1 MNMLTLI
8 CARGNSKGIK
18 NKNIKIFNK
27 KPLIYYSIQQ
37 ALKSKYIKEV
47 FVSTDSKK
55 IAKISKNVG
64 AKIKF
69 IRSKRL
75 SLDKTPGINVWKDA
89 IKRLQ
94 KINKINYSH
103 LCVLP
108 VTSPLR
114 NVKDIDKTIKIYR
127 KNKVDGV
134 LCIKKSSRNPY
145 FNMIKKNKNHII
157 PFFKNNKKIFIR
169 QNAPEIYDVTTVAYV
184 YNTEFILKAN
194 HILDGKISFN
204 EVPRERSVDIDDI
217 IDFKFAEFL
226 QKTELK

>member
-1 MNMLTLI
+1 MLTLI

-18 NKNIKIFNK
+18 NKNIKLFNQ
-27 KPLIYYSIQQ
+27 KPLIFYSIQQ

-55 IAKISKNVG
+55 IAKISKNLG

-69 IRSKRL
+69 IRSKKL
-75 SLDKTPGINVWKDA
+75 SLDNTPEINVWKDA

-108 VTSPLR
+108 ITSPLR
-114 NVKDIDKTIKIYR
+114 NVNDIDKTVRIYR
-127 KNKVDGV
+127 QKKVDGV
-134 LCIKKSSRNPY
+134 LCVTKSSKNPY
-145 FNMIKKNKNHII
+145 FNMIKKNKKFIE
-157 PFFKNNKKIFIR
+157 PLLKDNKKIFIR
-169 QNAPEIYDVTTVAYV
+169 QKAPEIFDVTTVAYV
-184 YNTEFILKAN
+184 YSTKFILEAN
-194 HILDGKISFN
+194 HILNGKIACN
-204 EVPRERSVDIDDI
+204 IIPKKRSIDIDDM

-226 QKTELK
+226 QRNNFK

>member
-1 MNMLTLI
+1 MLTLI

-18 NKNIKIFNK
+18 NKNIKIFNR
-27 KPLIYYSIQQ
+27 KPLIYYSIKQ

-55 IAKISKNVG
+55 IANISRNFG

-75 SLDKTPGINVWKDA
+75 SSDKTPEINVWKDA

-94 KINKINYSH
+94 KINKINYSF

-108 VTSPLR
+108 ATSPLR
-114 NVKDIDKTIKIYR
+114 SVKDINKTIEIYR
-127 KNKVDGV
+127 KYKVDGV
-134 LCIKKSSRNPY
+134 LCITKSSRNPY
-145 FNMIKKNKNHII
+145 FNMVKKSKNHVI

-169 QNAPEIYDVTTVAYV
+169 QNTPEIYDVTTVAYV
-184 YNTEFILKAN
+184 YNTEFILNAN
-194 HILDGKISFN
+194 HILDGKISYN
-204 EVPRERSVDIDDI
+204 KVPKERSVDIDDI

-226 QKTELK
+226 QKAELK